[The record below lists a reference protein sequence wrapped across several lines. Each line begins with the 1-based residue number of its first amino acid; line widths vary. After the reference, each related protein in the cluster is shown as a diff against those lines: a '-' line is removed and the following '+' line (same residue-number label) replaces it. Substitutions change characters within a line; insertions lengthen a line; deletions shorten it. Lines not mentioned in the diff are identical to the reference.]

1 MRNHVFLLGLI
12 LLCLSLPAQD
22 AGLPDEPWFDHVTTP
37 SVVPVSKIQ
46 DFCLEAH
53 RLLAA
58 KASAATLGQLAP
70 VDQTPRVLF
79 LSIGGEEWPARTYF
93 GAGFSF
99 RAAWESLV
107 DIMLANE
114 PLYGE
119 KTAAQAKGM
128 IETAIKEKRPVPA
141 ALTARQQNPLAW
153 KWLRLD
159 IVQAALPIANFS
171 VEHSRLALTS
181 LVGLAFVPQ
190 LGFAF
195 TPEQLTG
202 RCLLESTRHLDKQQ
216 VGNLISETF
225 NWNALKAWQ
234 QISGIDSGHRVCLF
248 ETDSYYCDGKS
259 VVRLFRGHPIAKTM
273 TAADCLEAAASAG
286 AKIAAA
292 LHPRTGVMQV
302 PFPEWVS
309 STAQD
314 AEALDAQAE
323 IAFALAR
330 LAHVAN
336 NPQMAAAA
344 KLAMQPVLAAGLRF
358 GPQRAYGAIVEAE
371 ELPPESPLA
380 PRRVA
385 HLRTNAMACLAL
397 AELEQATGDRRQRG
411 TLIAL
416 ADQLKRQALPGGG
429 FIFTVM
435 PQSGQLVDSSSLSL
449 HGKAE
454 AEALATLALL
464 RAGTLATRS
473 DLLNLA
479 DQNLEYLLA
488 RVSKMPLES
497 LPNTPWLVE
506 VLSLHVLRNQEFASQ
521 MDRLGFAAS
530 VDVETKPLYP
540 DMYGSVRLWPSA
552 TVSAERAW
560 LLASLSKWFR
570 TGGETKKASDFM
582 AAAAP
587 PLVFQMQARMV
598 PASCSGLPR
607 PGHYVD
613 FFRDHLEDFGFD
625 LSGQATQIISL
636 TTLFQ
641 ELQDGYDGAFPGLDK
656 VTEQL
661 AAAQESL
668 GKHPLVL
675 SPELVRT
682 QVDATRVSRDL
693 TGDITGGATKTVIK
707 TQKPAKSR
715 SGGVMPKKRRQ

>member
-1 MRNHVFLLGLI
+1 MRNHIFLLGLI

-22 AGLPDEPWFDHVTTP
+22 AGLPDEPWFDHVTVP
-37 SVVPVSKIQ
+37 SAIPVSKIQ

-53 RLLAA
+53 RLMTA
-58 KASAATLGQLAP
+58 KAPAATLNQLAP
-70 VDQTPRVLF
+70 DDPSPRVLF

-128 IETAIKEKRPVPA
+128 IETAVKEKRPAPP

-159 IVQAALPIANFS
+159 IVQAALPVANFS

-181 LVGLAFVPQ
+181 LVGVAFGPR

-202 RCLLESTRHLDKQQ
+202 RCLLEPTRHLDKQQ
-216 VGNLISETF
+216 ISNLISETF
-225 NWNALKAWQ
+225 NWNALQAWQ

-259 VVRLFRGHPIAKTM
+259 TVRLFRGHPIAKTV
-273 TAADCLEAAASAG
+273 TAAECLEAATSAG

-292 LHPRTGVMQV
+292 LHPRTGVMQA
-302 PFPEWVS
+302 PFPEWVGS
-309 STAQD
+309 AGQD

-323 IAFALAR
+323 MAYALAR
-330 LAHVAN
+330 LAHVAK
-336 NPQMAAAA
+336 NPQMAVAA

-358 GPQRAYGAIVEAE
+358 GPKKHFGAIVEAE

-397 AELEQATGDRRQRG
+397 VELEQATGDRRQRG

-429 FIFTVM
+429 FIFTVL
-435 PQSGQLVDSSSLSL
+435 PQSGQLVDSNLSL

-464 RAGTLATRS
+464 RTGNLATRS

-479 DQNLEYLLA
+479 DQNLGYLLA
-488 RVSKMPLES
+488 RVSKMPLEN

-506 VLSLHVLRNQEFASQ
+506 ALSLHVLRNQEFASH

-530 VDVETKPLYP
+530 VDIETKPLYP
-540 DMYGSVRLWPSA
+540 DMYGAVRLWPSA
-552 TVSAERAW
+552 TVSAERSW
-560 LLASLSKWFR
+560 LLARLSKWFR
-570 TGGETKKASDFM
+570 TGGETKKASGFM

-613 FFRDHLEDFGFD
+613 YFRDHLEDFGFD

-641 ELQDGYDGAFPGLDK
+641 ELQEGYDGAFPGLDK

-661 AAAQESL
+661 AAVQTSL

-693 TGDITGGATKTVIK
+693 TGGITGGETKTMIK
-707 TQKPAKSR
+707 TPKPAKTR